1 MKLLLLSDIHGN
13 LSAMEAVLDQMEKFP
28 AIDAAILLGDV
39 IDYGMHSNEIVQ
51 IIQSFPVPILC
62 SIRGNHEL
70 VILTQDYSRL
80 SSDRCRDCSRY
91 TRSILSENTWSYIK
105 GTMHPTAM
113 QEFDVGGNKCLAV
126 HGSLEDIYWKSIKPG
141 ENDPAY
147 AKYDYVFSGHSH
159 HPHFFETLYIAD
171 NPDTRNQKKT
181 AFINPGSVG
190 QPRNLSTAAQ
200 FAVLDTTT
208 GTVAMEKALYDI
220 EREQRAYTG
229 QVHGFYRTR
238 LGFGV

>member
-13 LSAMEAVLDQMEKFP
+13 LSAMEAILSRLGKSPSM
-28 AIDAAILLGDV
+28 DAAVLLGDI

-51 IIQSFPVPILC
+51 IIQSFPIPILC

-70 VILTQDYSRL
+70 VMLTQDYSRL

-105 GTMHPTAM
+105 GAMHPTAM
-113 QEFDVGGNKCLAV
+113 LEFEAGSKKCLAV

-141 ENDPAY
+141 ENGPGY

-159 HPHFFETLYIAD
+159 HPHFFEVLYEAD
-171 NPDTRNQKKT
+171 CPNTRNRKKT
-181 AFINPGSVG
+181 VFINPGSVG
-190 QPRNLSTAAQ
+190 QPRNLSPTAQ
-200 FAVLDTTT
+200 FAILDTAT
-208 GTVAMEKALYDI
+208 GAVAMERVLYDI
-220 EREQRAYTG
+220 EKEQRAYTG
-229 QVHGFYRTR
+229 QVHEFYKTR
-238 LGFGV
+238 LSYGV